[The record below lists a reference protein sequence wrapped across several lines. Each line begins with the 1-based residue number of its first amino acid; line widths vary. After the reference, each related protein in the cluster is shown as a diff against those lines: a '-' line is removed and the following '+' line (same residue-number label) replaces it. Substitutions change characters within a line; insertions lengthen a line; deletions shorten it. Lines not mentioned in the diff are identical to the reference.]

1 MFLLRAEILQKIRQH
16 DSKLSNLLQ
25 TFQVSSILASGCLT
39 SLETKLT
46 LEARVAQIVQERKVR
61 VFRTSIL

>member
-1 MFLLRAEILQKIRQH
+1 MTASYPTYF
-16 DSKLSNLLQ
+16 KLSRLVLYWLLAVL
-25 TFQVSSILASGCLT
+25 FRLT